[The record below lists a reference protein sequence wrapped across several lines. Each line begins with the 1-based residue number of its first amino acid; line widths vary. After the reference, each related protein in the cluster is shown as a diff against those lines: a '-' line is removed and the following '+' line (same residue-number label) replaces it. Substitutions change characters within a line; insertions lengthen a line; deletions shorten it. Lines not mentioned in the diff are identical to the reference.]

1 MKLLSR
7 LNPRERVLVL
17 TGGAV
22 LLFYGLWTFVWL
34 PTVSER
40 ALQTDRIARY
50 LAVTQIALTAD
61 DAVPVAVRS
70 PNAAI
75 PLAPR
80 ITQSAEGAGIP
91 LARLDPEGTRLRI
104 TVAKAGYNDLIEW
117 IAALEATQ
125 NVRVVSV
132 EMSRATEPGQVSLR
146 LLLEDAG

>member
-7 LNPRERVLVL
+7 LNPRERMLVL

-22 LLFYGLWTFVWL
+22 LLIYGLWTFVWL

-80 ITQSAEGAGIP
+80 IT
-91 LARLDPEGTRLRI
+91 
-104 TVAKAGYNDLIEW
+104 VAKAGYNDLIEW